1 MVHAHLRRANMKR
14 MPRTLLLIMAQQL
27 QFLGQKLCE
36 STSELCSNASHT
48 DNIVKI
54 WKL

>member
-1 MVHAHLRRANMKR
+1 MHIYLGQMWRGCQQQ
-14 MPRTLLLIMAQQL
+14 IMAQQL
-27 QFLGQKLCE
+27 QFLGQKPCD

-54 WKL
+54 LKL